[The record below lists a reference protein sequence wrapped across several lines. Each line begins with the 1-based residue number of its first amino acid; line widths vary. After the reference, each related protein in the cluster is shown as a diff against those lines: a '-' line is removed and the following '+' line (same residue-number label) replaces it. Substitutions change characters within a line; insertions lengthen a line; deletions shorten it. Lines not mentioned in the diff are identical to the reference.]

1 MRWLKSLFSY
11 GWLAILLLGVFWSG
25 PTPDAFL
32 QKNKTDQLN
41 HLNFLTSTAQ
51 SSPLAHS
58 PLPANLPKQKWV
70 YAFSGTRTPV
80 AIFNAPP
87 AVIRE
92 LLPNAIPQGDVICND
107 HGFAFYTDF
116 SYPVTPHP
124 QSDFSAYLVL
134 IGVFWG
140 LLSHYFQSGKFLVFY
155 ILTLAAF
162 LLLDSFTEFN
172 YRFSTWFE
180 AETFAAP
187 LVHSAGHF
195 LIFCALAV
203 AGING
208 IFRLGKKRNWLF
220 EIGSS
225 LSAIALLAVLNL
237 WVNHGNLPFRTYP
250 FFEWNIIGLS
260 FPVMIGFLLFTWER
274 AERTH
279 GVLLKFPLFAVL
291 VSLSAWLLFPDE
303 WLISLGMFAFGL
315 LRTYKQKLPIRMAVF
330 WPIHWIVWASVFCI
344 ATSDTLLKRDI
355 RLAETEANH
364 LVNQHEPELLFKLFD
379 VLERMQSDTAI
390 VGILSGENENSLN
403 RWLSSQYLTD
413 ELQQFEVEDFQSIP
427 GSGKTPEN
435 QELIRPFRQPNRS
448 GFILKVPL
456 NSTAKADT
464 LELTL
469 QKKNSPAVE
478 FYQELILPDKAHN
491 PLFSSAIYQNNL
503 LMESEGSR
511 VFPMEQ
517 SLRDSSFKFTPEG
530 EINVQVN
537 GADGEQVVVAF
548 EAHEFLHAASLLL
561 WLGVFAAM
569 FRIVRWFF
577 RPGNR
582 ALWRSKRFTI
592 QLTVLGTGGV
602 VAILIGYASA
612 AYFRSHLLDERLQS
626 LVQQREEV
634 GRQVREVLVA
644 EGAQPIEDDLTR
656 ARLNRIARQFRSEFH
671 LFNTKGMLVHS
682 SFPLFFEQYWS
693 DSTAYQPAFE
703 AFKQGRETNAAYER
717 AMGDKTYVASF
728 FPIRTKTTDY
738 LLELPLYGYQEEL
751 GRAWSGLLG
760 QLINLYAALLL
771 VVIAAAWW
779 VSGWVTKP
787 LSVLTDLLR
796 IRESGS
802 SDATIVWDGKDELA
816 TLVAAYNRV
825 VVKLEDQ
832 AEQLAVQE
840 KELAWKNMARQVAHE
855 IRNPLTPMKL
865 SLQMLQRAKKD
876 ERPDL
881 PQIQDKVTNTLLTQ
895 IDSLERISTEFSAFA
910 NLPDMRK
917 ERVDV
922 RALLENTAALYEHVG
937 EVEVKVN
944 VVEAISMLDSEQ
956 IGRVFGNLIKNA
968 QQAYG
973 DEVGSVAI
981 SMEEL
986 PKKWVV
992 FIEDKAGGIRED
1004 IRDRVFEPN
1013 FTTKSSGMGLGLA
1026 MVKRIVE
1033 QHGGSISFDTETG
1046 VGTVFRVELPK
1057 A

>member
-1 MRWLKSLFSY
+1 MRWLKTLFTF
-11 GWLAILLLGVFWSG
+11 GWVVVLLIGVFWSG
-25 PTPDAFL
+25 PTPQAFL
-32 QKNKTDQLN
+32 ESTKNQQVEQLRN
-41 HLNFLTSTAQ
+41 SIANDL

-58 PLPANLPKQKWV
+58 PLPADLPKQKWV
-70 YAFSGTRTPV
+70 FAFSGSRTPV
-80 AIFNAPP
+80 AIFNASTK
-87 AVIRE
+87 VIRE
-92 LLPNAIPQGDVICND
+92 LIPNAIPQGDVVVSD
-107 HGFAFYTDF
+107 HGFTFYSDF
-116 SYPVTPHP
+116 TYPITPHP
-124 QSDFSAYLVL
+124 QADFSAFL
-134 IGVFWG
+134 ILLGVFWG
-140 LLSHYFQSGKFLVFY
+140 LFAQYFNGGKFLIFY
-155 ILTLAAF
+155 LVAISGF

-195 LIFCALAV
+195 LVFCALSV
-203 AGING
+203 ASING
-208 IFRLGKKRNWLF
+208 IFRLGKKRAVLF
-220 EIGSS
+220 ELGST
-225 LSAIALLAVLNL
+225 LSAVALLGVLNL

-250 FFEWNIIGLS
+250 FFEWNFIGLS
-260 FPVMIGFLLFTWER
+260 FPVVIGFLLFTWER
-274 AERTH
+274 AER
-279 GVLLKFPLFAVL
+279 VQRILLKFPAFAL
-291 VSLSAWLLFPDE
+291 VVAVASWLLFPDE
-303 WLISLGMFAFGL
+303 WLICLGMFGFGL
-315 LRTYKQKLPIRMAVF
+315 LRTYKHKLPLRNAVF
-330 WPIHWIVWASVFCI
+330 WPIHWVVWATVFCI

-390 VGILSGENENSLN
+390 TGILSGQNENSLN

-427 GSGKTPEN
+427 GTGKPSEN
-435 QELIRPFRQPNRS
+435 EELIRPFRQPNRS
-448 GFILKVPL
+448 GFVLKVPL
-456 NSTAKADT
+456 IASQLTDT

-478 FYQELILPDKAHN
+478 FYQDLILPDKANN

-517 SLRDSSFKFTPEG
+517 SVKDSSIKFTPEG

-644 EGAQPIEDDLTR
+644 EGAQPIEDDLTH
-656 ARLNRIARQFRSEFH
+656 ARLNRIARQYRSEFH
-671 LFNTKGMLVHS
+671 LYNTNGELAHS

-693 DSTAYQPAFE
+693 DSIAYQPAFY

-728 FPIRTKTTDY
+728 FPIRTKSTDY

-825 VVKLEDQ
+825 VVKLEEQ

-876 ERPDL
+876 DRPDL
-881 PQIQDKVTNTLLTQ
+881 PQIQDKVANTLLTQ

-922 RALLENTAALYEHVG
+922 RALLENTSALYEHVG
-937 EVEVKVN
+937 DVKVTVN
-944 VVEAISMLDSEQ
+944 YPEAFSMLDSEQ
-956 IGRVFGNLIKNA
+956 MGRVFGNLIKNA

-973 DEVGSVAI
+973 DEVGSVSI
-981 SMEEL
+981 FLDEF
-986 PKKWVV
+986 PKKWIVS
-992 FIEDKAGGIRED
+992 IEDKAGGIRED